1 VVNEFQNIWSKAISI
16 QFEVI
21 FYHLP
26 SGTEENQETP
36 ELRLPDILVD
46 I

>member
-1 VVNEFQNIWSKAISI
+1 MI

-21 FYHLP
+21 FYNLP
-26 SGTEENQETP
+26 PGTEENQETP